1 MSESEVE
8 LEHDELLR
16 RFGEHIARLRSS
28 KGYSQDRLQ
37 LESGLAR
44 GTVSK
49 IENGLRDAR
58 VSTLIKIAHTLGVPP
73 KKILEFATRGENPPK
88 RKP

>member
-1 MSESEVE
+1 MSESELDYNHREV
-8 LEHDELLR
+8 LKRL
-16 RFGEHIARLRSS
+16 GAHIAKVRAS

-49 IENGLRDAR
+49 IENGLRDPKS
-58 VSTLIKIAHTLGVPP
+58 STLIRIALTIGVPP
-73 KKILEFATRGENPPK
+73 KKLLEFK
-88 RKP
+88 L